1 MSKRSLSAMILAYLV
16 PGAGH
21 FYLGYRARAIA
32 FFSIVTLLFLIGI
45 GIDGTLYTLQE
56 SGGSL
61 LKILASFGTMG
72 SGVLYFV
79 ARALGPHGDVR
90 SITFEYGTTF
100 MLTAGLMNLLLV
112 LDCFDLAEGRKGAEE

>member
-1 MSKRSLSAMILAYLV
+1 MSKRSLSAMVLAYLV

-21 FYLGYRARAIA
+21 FYLGYRARGLV
-32 FFSIVTLLFLIGI
+32 FFTIVTLLFMIGI
-45 GIDGTLYTLQE
+45 SIDGSLYTLQE

-61 LKILASFGTMG
+61 LKILASFGSMG
-72 SGVLYFV
+72 AGLLYFV

-100 MLTAGLMNLLLV
+100 TLTAGLMNLLLM
-112 LDCFDLAEGRKGAEE
+112 LDCFDIASGRKE

>member
-1 MSKRSLSAMILAYLV
+1 MSKRSLSAMVLAYLV

-21 FYLGYRARAIA
+21 FYLGYRARGLV
-32 FFSIVTLLFLIGI
+32 FFTIVTLLFMIGI
-45 GIDGTLYTLQE
+45 SIDGSLYTLQE

-61 LKILASFGTMG
+61 LKILASFGSMG
-72 SGVLYFV
+72 AGLLYFV

-100 MLTAGLMNLLLV
+100 TLTAGLMNLLLV
-112 LDCFDLAEGRKGAEE
+112 LDCFDLAEGRKRAQE